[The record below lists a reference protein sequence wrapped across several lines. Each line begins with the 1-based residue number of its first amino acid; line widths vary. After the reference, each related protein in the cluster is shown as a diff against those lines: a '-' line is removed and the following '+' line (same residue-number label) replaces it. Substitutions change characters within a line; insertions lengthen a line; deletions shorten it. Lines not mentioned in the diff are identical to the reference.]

1 MCVRVV
7 PLCVQTQRIEINAK
21 ELSSL
26 FFEIGFFDGQE
37 LVDLARLAD
46 Q

>member
-1 MCVRVV
+1 MLRVFL
-7 PLCVQTQRIEINAK
+7 PQ

-37 LVDLARLAD
+37 LADLARLAD